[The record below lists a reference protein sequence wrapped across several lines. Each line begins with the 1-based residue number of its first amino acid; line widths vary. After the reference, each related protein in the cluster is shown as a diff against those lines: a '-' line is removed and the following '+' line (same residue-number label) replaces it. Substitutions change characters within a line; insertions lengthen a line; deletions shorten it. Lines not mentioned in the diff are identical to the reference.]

1 MTERIRHVLFV
12 CSHNSARS
20 IMAEGILRNLGRG
33 RFVAH
38 SAGSH
43 PADRVHPMALRTL
56 QEMRLPTEGYRSK
69 DWAEFAQA
77 GAPTLDFVLTVC
89 DKAAGEA
96 CPVWPGQ
103 PMTAHWGVADPAA
116 FQGTE
121 EETAK
126 VFWDTASVLKRRI
139 ELMLALPMEA
149 LDSLSMQQQMR
160 DIGTR

>member
-1 MTERIRHVLFV
+1 
-12 CSHNSARS
+12 
-20 IMAEGILRNLGRG
+20 MAEGILRNLGRG

-149 LDSLSMQQQMR
+149 LDSLSLQQQMR